1 MRLWARLLCVIVI
14 AQLAAL
20 AAVFVGSTVRARAD
34 TAAPQPIVVAIDPGH
49 GGSPDNGN
57 PALPFDPGAIAASN
71 GLMEKVVTLD
81 VGKRLADLLRAD
93 FVDAVL
99 TRSDDR
105 FLSVEDRERLAV
117 GAHEELF
124 VSVHCNS
131 FPSDPAVGGSLVLY
145 PNDSSLRFAQTLSD
159 SLGRGLAPSGVGADG
174 VQLRDNWW
182 IHNPVP
188 TATAEVAYLSNSHE
202 AALLNTADFRQRIAV
217 ALRDGIEAYDPQ
229 IAKRRGEIIAWHQ
242 AHPGASASPSSVA
255 SGAPGAAPPT
265 PSGSP
270 WRTVIAWLLL
280 TITGCALVRWR
291 VPVARLALVTG
302 AAFAHFGHGR
312 SLRRIA
318 ARRRRRRVRAGGLL
332 RESWT
337 HKQSVYD
344 ELTM

>member
-14 AQLAAL
+14 AQAAAL
-20 AAVFVGSTVRARAD
+20 SAVIVGSTVRARAD
-34 TAAPQPIVVAIDPGH
+34 SAQPQPIVVAIDPGH

-81 VGKRLADLLRAD
+81 VAKRLADLLRAD

-99 TRSDDR
+99 TRTDDR
-105 FLSVEDRERLAV
+105 FLSIEDRERIAV
-117 GAHEELF
+117 DAHEALF

-131 FPSDPAVGGSLVLY
+131 FPADPTVGGSLLLY
-145 PNDSSLRFAQTLSD
+145 PNDASLRFAQTLSD
-159 SLGRGLAPSGVGADG
+159 ALGHGLAPSGVGADG

-188 TATAEVAYLSNSHE
+188 TATAEVAYLSNPHE
-202 AALLNTADFRQRIAV
+202 AGLLKTADFRQRIAV
-217 ALRDGIEAYDPQ
+217 ALRDGVEAFDPQ
-229 IAKRRGEIIAWHQ
+229 IAKRRTEILAWRH
-242 AHPGASASPSSVA
+242 AHPAASPAPAAAPGPVA
-255 SGAPGAAPPT
+255 SQSAPT
-265 PSGSP
+265 GSP
-270 WRTVIAWLLL
+270 WGSVLAWLML

-291 VPVARLALVTG
+291 VPLARVAGTAG
-302 AAFAHFGHGR
+302 AVFVQLSRTR

-318 ARRRRRRVRAGGLL
+318 ARRRRRRVRADGLL
-332 RESWT
+332 RESRWT
-337 HKQSVYD
+337 RADSVYD